1 METNPSLRSQN
12 KPYRGLS
19 FTKILFTIIFIGS
32 LGLNGYLL
40 YFQKD
45 KMKYEVA
52 KAPVVTREITRRAN
66 AEPAAAKTIAISETA
81 ALKSDSANQVSVKQA
96 SLPTSL
102 SLNGKEVHFLR
113 FKVENSLN
121 YSVCKALPGKDC
133 DKMSAYVSR
142 ILSWFLDMKTSM
154 RAGDSLSMIYE
165 VLPTEDRYKI
175 LKLTYV
181 SGYASKTYEVNYYKS
196 QDMKYGS
203 YYSSDG
209 VEIAPRIEDNQTPIR
224 DYIEIT
230 SLPGEF
236 REGKVRGHSG
246 TDFKADIGTAVHATF
261 DGTVSR
267 VNWNFKMN
275 GDCVEIEHPQKG
287 IKTLY
292 LHLNKVLVKRGDVVK
307 QGQQIAESGNTGRSF
322 APHLHYEI
330 QGLDDKKVIH
340 SPFKSKF
347 HQTYFRE
354 IPKENKED
362 YEKTVYNYDSML
374 QKS

>member
-1 METNPSLRSQN
+1 METNSSLRSKD
-12 KPYRGLS
+12 KPYGGFS
-19 FTKILFTIIFIGS
+19 ITKKLFTVLFIGS

-45 KMKYEVA
+45 KTKLEVA
-52 KAPVVTREITRRAN
+52 RKIPVAAKTAN
-66 AEPAAAKTIAISETA
+66 AEPAAKAMAVPETA

-96 SLPTSL
+96 SMTTTL

-142 ILSWFLDMKTSM
+142 VLSWFLDMKTSM

-165 VLPTEDRYKI
+165 VLPTEDHYKV

-181 SGYASKTYEVNYYKS
+181 SGYANKTYEVNYYKR

-203 YYSSDG
+203 YYSGEG
-209 VEIAPRIEDNQTPIR
+209 VEIAPRIDDEQAPIR

-236 REGKVRGHSG
+236 REGKVHGHSG

-287 IKTLY
+287 VKTLY
-292 LHLNKVLVKRGDVVK
+292 LHLNKVLVKSGDVVK

-330 QGLDDKKVIH
+330 QGLGDKKVIY
-340 SPFKSKF
+340 SPFKTKY

-362 YEKTVYNYDSML
+362 YEKTVHLYDSML

>member
-1 METNPSLRSQN
+1 MEIHPSLKHQD
-12 KPYRGLS
+12 KPSRGFS
-19 FTKILFTIIFIGS
+19 PAKKLFTMFFIGS

-45 KMKYEVA
+45 KIKSHLTTQEPIIQTAIA
-52 KAPVVTREITRRAN
+52 KNSEEAIPI
-66 AEPAAAKTIAISETA
+66 KTVA
-81 ALKSDSANQVSVKQA
+81 ALKSESSALAELKQVSLA
-96 SLPTSL
+96 PAA

-113 FKVENSLN
+113 LKIENSLN

-133 DKMSAYVSR
+133 EKMSAYIGR
-142 ILSWFLDMKTSM
+142 IMAWFLDIKSM
-154 RAGDSLSMIYE
+154 MRNGDSLSLIYE
-165 VLPTEDRYKI
+165 ALPTEERYKV
-175 LKLTYV
+175 LKLSYA
-181 SGYASKTYEVNYYKS
+181 SGYANKTYEVNFHKS
-196 QDMKYGS
+196 ADMKYGA
-203 YYSSDG
+203 YFNPAG
-209 VEIAPRIEDNQTPIR
+209 VEIAPRIEDNQAPIR

-246 TDFKADIGTAVHATF
+246 TDFKAEVGTPIYAAF
-261 DGTVSR
+261 DGKVVR

-275 GDCVEIEHPQKG
+275 GDCVEIEHADKG
-287 IKTLY
+287 VRTLY
-292 LHLNKVLVKRGDVVK
+292 LHLSKVLIKPGTMVK

-330 QGLDDKKVIH
+330 QSLDKKKAIY

-347 HQTYFRE
+347 HQTYFKD
-354 IPKENKED
+354 IPSEEKAE
-362 YEKTVYNYDSML
+362 YEKTVRLYDSIF